1 MDIPF
6 KTPAAALAA
15 LLLAA
20 SGYSSAVMASD
31 SSAVSQPGQVLEPG
45 DVQTA
50 QNGQR
55 GDRGRGQG
63 DDQGRKKNAPAT
75 PAGKPD
81 GARDGGRGQDRVQ
94 QDRRPEAPKTAPRR
108 TRPET
113 PRTAPQRTRPE
124 ARGQQ
129 PSRQR
134 DAVRDRRG
142 ADRPVVRT
150 VDRPRQEPVTRNREQ
165 TRQERN
171 TRSREQARRETV
183 IQERRARFRTY
194 HRNYDAPRRFRVDQY
209 RWDRGHSYR
218 RYGYGQQLPS
228 YYYGRSFW
236 ISSFLLYGL
245 FAPPS
250 GLIWVRYGPDALL
263 IDEETGEIVQ
273 VRYNMFY
280 S

>member
-31 SSAVSQPGQVLEPG
+31 SAAGSQSGQVHAPG

-50 QNGQR
+50 QNGPR
-55 GDRGRGQG
+55 GDRGPGQG
-63 DDQGRKKNAPAT
+63 DDQSRKKNAPAT
-75 PAGKPD
+75 PAAKPN
-81 GARDGGRGQDRVQ
+81 GGREGGRGQDRVQ
-94 QDRRPEAPKTAPRR
+94 QDRRETPKAAPR
-108 TRPET
+108 
-113 PRTAPQRTRPE
+113 RTRPE

-129 PSRQR
+129 PARQR

-150 VDRPRQEPVTRNREQ
+150 VDRPRQGPATRNREQ
-165 TRQERN
+165 TRQERT
-171 TRSREQARRETV
+171 TRNREQVRRDAV

-263 IDEETGEIVQ
+263 IDQETGEIVQ
-273 VRYNMFY
+273 VRYNMFF